1 MPVPS
6 DYNANIPQA
15 TDLLSVSQGDILDN
29 FGAIKALIDV
39 NHVDF
44 AAIGAGKHSFVEM
57 PVQSPVPTTSGGE
70 VGLYCQTSAS
80 TTQPEMVFA
89 RQAGSSYPA
98 AIQTVEFTST
108 NYNTTGWSRIPSG
121 ILLKWRADVGF
132 GGSSTVSI
140 NINSTT
146 PSSPNFTVVLAIYIT
161 PIDTAGTWNNVIGLK
176 SFTFPNFTVY
186 TTGTPPSSVLFNY
199 LVIGY

>member
-1 MPVPS
+1 MSVPS
-6 DYNANIPQA
+6 DYNPNIPQS
-15 TDLLSVSQGDILDN
+15 TDLLSVSQSNILNN
-29 FGAIKALIDV
+29 FGALQALIDV

-44 AAIGAGKHSFVEM
+44 AATGAGKHTFVEM
-57 PVQSPVPTTSGGE
+57 PVQSPVPTTVGGE

-80 TTQPEMVFA
+80 TSQPEMVFA
-89 RQAGSSYPA
+89 RQAGSSYPSA
-98 AIQTVEFTST
+98 LQLVEFTST

-132 GGSSTVSI
+132 GGASSVTI
-140 NINSTT
+140 NINSTS
-146 PSSPNFTVVLAIYIT
+146 PASPNFTTVLAIYVT
-161 PIDTAGTWNNVIGLK
+161 PIDTAGSWNQVIALK
-176 SFTFPNFTVY
+176 SFSFPNFVVY